1 MDFVSGRAM
10 RPQDIYWKPSSKK
23 RKKSNKGRQRT
34 IWYNKR
40 ASGIG
45 KTTKM
50 KMTTTT
56 GTTSHPKNLFGMG
69 GKTGPAVVEE
79 VTTKEG
85 AGPGPGCLRD
95 TDSSGW
101 LKKGAQSGQV
111 VSWSGNDTG
120 LDISGRSPDTM
131 VNGQ

>member
-1 MDFVSGRAM
+1 MFGRPTVNRSGFFLFFQWILFLVAPCALRTSTGN
-10 RPQDIYWKPSSKK
+10 R
-23 RKKSNKGRQRT
+23 RQRSARRAT
-34 IWYNKR
+34 R
-40 ASGIG
+40 AGREQFGTTSGASGIG

-95 TDSSGW
+95 RD
-101 LKKGAQSGQV
+101 
-111 VSWSGNDTG
+111 
-120 LDISGRSPDTM
+120 
-131 VNGQ
+131 

>member
-34 IWYNKR
+34 LWYNKR
-40 ASGIG
+40 GQWDWEDDEDEDDDDNW
-45 KTTKM
+45 
-50 KMTTTT
+50 
-56 GTTSHPKNLFGMG
+56 HYVPPKNLFGMG

-95 TDSSGW
+95 RD
-101 LKKGAQSGQV
+101 
-111 VSWSGNDTG
+111 
-120 LDISGRSPDTM
+120 
-131 VNGQ
+131 

>member
-1 MDFVSGRAM
+1 M

-95 TDSSGW
+95 RD
-101 LKKGAQSGQV
+101 
-111 VSWSGNDTG
+111 
-120 LDISGRSPDTM
+120 
-131 VNGQ
+131 